1 MKILVAG
8 KGGAG
13 KTTVSGTI
21 ARALA
26 QAGETV
32 VAVDADVNPM
42 LGISLGVGMRE
53 TERLSGVREAQQGG
67 GVEHP
72 DDAESML
79 ATFGITAPDG
89 VRLVV
94 GSRMDAMDPG
104 CPGLGMTPDR
114 LLRELGGDGRIV
126 IGDLEAGSGI
136 VTRMDPGDIDL
147 VLVITDPTSKSIEV
161 ARRAARSASARGADV
176 LVIANRIDADDDL
189 DGIRAALH
197 EYEIV
202 VLPEDHAIR
211 HADEQGLAPIGVSQN
226 TPGMLVLRELARRL
240 AVRAAIPAVAP
251 G

>member
-42 LGISLGVGMRE
+42 LGISLGVGMEE

-67 GVEHP
+67 AVEHP

-94 GSRMDAMDPG
+94 GSRMDAMDSG

-114 LLRELGGDGRIV
+114 LLRELGSDGRIV

-136 VTRMDPGDIDL
+136 VTRMDPGHVDL

-161 ARRAARSASARGADV
+161 ARRTARSASARGADV
-176 LVIANRIDADDDL
+176 MVIANRIDADDDL
-189 DGIRAALH
+189 EAIRAPLGEH
-197 EYEIV
+197 EIV
-202 VLPEDHAIR
+202 VVPEDRAIR
-211 HADEQGLAPIGVSQN
+211 RADEQGLAPIDVSRD
-226 TPGMLVLRELARRL
+226 TPGMLVLRELAGRL

-251 G
+251 T

>member
-42 LGISLGVGMRE
+42 LGISLGVGMKE

-147 VLVITDPTSKSIEV
+147 VLVI
-161 ARRAARSASARGADV
+161 
-176 LVIANRIDADDDL
+176 ANRIDADDDL

>member
-42 LGISLGVGMRE
+42 LGISLGVGMEE
-53 TERLSGVREAQQGG
+53 TERLTGVREAQQDGG
-67 GVEHP
+67 AEHP

-79 ATFGITAPDG
+79 ATFGSTAPDG
-89 VRLVV
+89 VRLLV
-94 GSRMDAMDPG
+94 GSRMDAMDSG

-114 LLRELGGDGRIV
+114 LLRELEGDGRIV

-136 VTRMDPGDIDL
+136 VTRMDPGDVDL
-147 VLVITDPTSKSIEV
+147 VLVVTDATSTSIEV
-161 ARRAARSASARGADV
+161 ARRAARCASARGADV
-176 LVIANRIDADDDL
+176 LVIANRIDTDRDHRA
-189 DGIRAALH
+189 IRAALDEH
-197 EYEIV
+197 EIV
-202 VLPEDHAIR
+202 VMPEDHAIR
-211 HADEQGLAPIGVSQN
+211 HADEQGLAPIDVSRTAPGV
-226 TPGMLVLRELARRL
+226 LVLVELARRL
-240 AVRAAIPAVAP
+240 AVRAATSAVAS